1 MDGVFAFLK
10 PPGITSHDA
19 VGICRRLLHEKR
31 IGHSGT
37 LDPLAYGVLPIFVG
51 RATRLIEYT
60 GHETKTYVA
69 EGQFGFSTDTEDS
82 TGHILTSV
90 TSIDAEPT
98 AQELAHVLST
108 FIGEQMQRPS
118 KYSAIKINGKRA
130 YELARAGEEFVLP
143 ERPITIYDC
152 RLLAYKY
159 PFFTIRVHC
168 SSGTYIRALIRDIA
182 NAVGIPATMTQLART
197 QVGTMRIADAVTA
210 EELAVSGEA
219 LLQPVDTALQHM
231 PAVRLSEKER
241 LGLLQGKQLRL
252 PLMAADEVVSGQLY
266 RAYGERGFMGIA
278 KGIDGA
284 LKAEKNIFL
293 E

>member
-90 TSIDAEPT
+90 TANGAEPS

-182 NAVGIPATMTQLART
+182 KAVGIPATMTQLART

-210 EELAVSGEA
+210 EELAESGEA

-231 PAVRLSEKER
+231 PMVRLCERER
-241 LGLLQGKQLRL
+241 LALLQGKQLRL
-252 PLMAADEVVSGQLY
+252 PLLAADEVVSGQLY
-266 RAYGERGFMGIA
+266 RAYSERGFMGIA

>member
-1 MDGVFAFLK
+1 MDGVLAFLK

-60 GHETKTYVA
+60 GYETKTYVA

-90 TSIDAEPT
+90 PSSDAEPT
-98 AQELAHVLST
+98 AKELAHVLST
-108 FIGEQMQRPS
+108 FVGEQMQRPS

-182 NAVGIPATMTQLART
+182 DAVGIPATMTQLART

-219 LLQPVDTALQHM
+219 LLQPVDMALQHM
-231 PAVRLSEKER
+231 PAIRLSEKER
-241 LGLLQGKQLRL
+241 MALLQGKQLRL

>member
-90 TSIDAEPT
+90 ASSDAEPT

-143 ERPITIYDC
+143 ERLITIYDC

-210 EELAVSGEA
+210 EELAESGEA

-231 PAVRLSEKER
+231 PMVRLCERER
-241 LGLLQGKQLRL
+241 LALLQGKQLRL
-252 PLMAADEVVSGQLY
+252 PLLAADEVVSGQLY
-266 RAYGERGFMGIA
+266 RAYSERGFMGIA

>member
-90 TSIDAEPT
+90 ASSDAEPT

-152 RLLAYKY
+152 KLLAYKY

-182 NAVGIPATMTQLART
+182 KAVGIPATMTQLART

-210 EELAVSGEA
+210 EELAESGEA

-231 PAVRLSEKER
+231 PMVRLCERER
-241 LGLLQGKQLRL
+241 LALLQGKQLRL
-252 PLMAADEVVSGQLY
+252 PLLAADEVVSGQLY
-266 RAYGERGFMGIA
+266 RAYSERGFMGIA

>member
-60 GHETKTYVA
+60 GYETKTYVA

-82 TGHILTSV
+82 TGHILASV
-90 TSIDAEPT
+90 PSSDAEPT
-98 AQELAHVLST
+98 AKELAHVLST

-182 NAVGIPATMTQLART
+182 DAVGIPATMTQLART

-210 EELAVSGEA
+210 EELTVSGEA

-231 PAVRLSEKER
+231 PAGRLSETER
-241 LGLLQGKQLRL
+241 MALLQGKQLRL
-252 PLMAADEVVSGQLY
+252 PLLAADEVVSGQLY

>member
-1 MDGVFAFLK
+1 MDGVLAFLK

-90 TSIDAEPT
+90 ASSDAEPT
-98 AQELAHVLST
+98 AKELAHVLST
-108 FIGEQMQRPS
+108 FVGEQMQRPS

-159 PFFTIRVHC
+159 PFFTMRVHC

-182 NAVGIPATMTQLART
+182 KAVGIPATMTQLART

-210 EELAVSGEA
+210 EELAESGEA

-231 PAVRLSEKER
+231 PMVRLCERER
-241 LGLLQGKQLRL
+241 LALLQGKQLRL
-252 PLMAADEVVSGQLY
+252 PLLAADEVVSGQLY
-266 RAYGERGFMGIA
+266 RAYSERGFMGIA

>member
-1 MDGVFAFLK
+1 MDGVFTFLK

-19 VGICRRLLHEKR
+19 VGICRRLLQEKR

-152 RLLAYKY
+152 KLLAYKY
-159 PFFTIRVHC
+159 PFFRNDSN
-168 SSGTYIRALIRDIA
+168 SSR
-182 NAVGIPATMTQLART
+182 
-197 QVGTMRIADAVTA
+197 
-210 EELAVSGEA
+210 
-219 LLQPVDTALQHM
+219 
-231 PAVRLSEKER
+231 
-241 LGLLQGKQLRL
+241 
-252 PLMAADEVVSGQLY
+252 
-266 RAYGERGFMGIA
+266 
-278 KGIDGA
+278 
-284 LKAEKNIFL
+284 
-293 E
+293 

>member
-82 TGHILTSV
+82 TGHILTSIA
-90 TSIDAEPT
+90 SSDAEPT
-98 AQELAHVLST
+98 AKELAHVLST
-108 FIGEQMQRPS
+108 FVGEQMQRPS

-159 PFFTIRVHC
+159 PFFTMRVHC

-182 NAVGIPATMTQLART
+182 KAVGIPATMTQLART

-210 EELAVSGEA
+210 EELAESGEA

-231 PAVRLSEKER
+231 PMVRLCERER
-241 LGLLQGKQLRL
+241 LALLQGKQLRL
-252 PLMAADEVVSGQLY
+252 PLLAADEVVSGQLY
-266 RAYGERGFMGIA
+266 RAYSERGFMGIA